1 MAPVFVLMTEFVLR
15 RLNALVGFH
24 DGDGIFVP
32 GTLTVDRVMRFK
44 QMLVFVGCY
53 VSGVK

>member
-1 MAPVFVLMTEFVLR
+1 MFVLMTEFVLR